1 MRSEFLVQF
10 NVKLVLGLFFRT
22 DNFILA
28 RFEICTE
35 SAVRHGA
42 SHYTQFRRR
51 VHKSLTQSKGR
62 DSNYPENH
70 TFFYPE
76 FHGKEQYSVP
86 DAEWQI
92 ELEPRQRESCE
103 DVNSFPFGSCPT

>member
-10 NVKLVLGLFFRT
+10 NVKFVLGLFFLT

-35 SAVRHGA
+35 SAIRHGA
-42 SHYTQFRRR
+42 SHCTQFRRR
-51 VHKSLTQSKGR
+51 VHKSLTQFKGR
-62 DSNYPENH
+62 DSKYPENH
-70 TFFYPE
+70 TFFYPK

-92 ELEPRQRESCE
+92 ELEP
-103 DVNSFPFGSCPT
+103 